1 MQYSLSEFKDIY
13 TRCFAPAMRLAM
25 SLMHD
30 EDEARDI
37 VHDVF
42 LKLWETDTPIDNPA
56 AFAIRAVRNACLNR
70 IDRLDTREKIRLRLA
85 LETDG
90 DDSGATMQA
99 DEVRKAVAD
108 LLTPRQQLT
117 IEKVY
122 TEGLSYKE
130 AAASMGVSVAAVNK
144 NIVAALKKLRI
155 HFKTDRP

>member
-1 MQYSLSEFKDIY
+1 
-13 TRCFAPAMRLAM
+13 MRLAM

-56 AFAIRAVRNACLNR
+56 AFAIRSVRNACLNR

-85 LETDG
+85 LEADN
-90 DDSGATMQA
+90 DDPGATMQA

-108 LLTPRQQLT
+108 LLTPRQQQT

-130 AAASMGVSVAAVNK
+130 TAASMGVSVAAVNK